1 MGAKGSVEAAKHM
14 HTDNWGNLEVGL
26 TRHIQHFVFPYP
38 QINGWTI
45 VLVISCVCFDD
56 NIGVCIYASVNNIKR
71 W

>member
-38 QINGWTI
+38 QING
-45 VLVISCVCFDD
+45 
-56 NIGVCIYASVNNIKR
+56 
-71 W
+71 